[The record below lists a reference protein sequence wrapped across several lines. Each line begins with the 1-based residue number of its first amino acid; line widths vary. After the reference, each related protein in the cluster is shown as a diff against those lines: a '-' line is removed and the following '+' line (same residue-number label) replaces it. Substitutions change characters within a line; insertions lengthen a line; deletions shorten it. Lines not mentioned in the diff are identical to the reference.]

1 MRERQLYAARAA
13 GFERRGFAEYG
24 MMSLAV
30 LAGEERFA
38 EAVAEFEDKRVNWSC
53 AQ

>member
-1 MRERQLYAARAA
+1 MRERELYATRAA
-13 GFERRGFAEYG
+13 GLERRGFTEYG

-38 EAVAEFEDKRVNWSC
+38 EAVAEFEDKRANRPC